1 MRRFVIYLLTAFAVL
16 AIVTGAIL
24 AIRAR
29 GGRVTRTGA
38 SPQDVEAAVPY
49 DIYDVSHAV
58 SSTFS
63 ASKTDTLSSRFLA
76 FDLHSASDP
85 IFPDDYQLQTQP
97 DNQGLARY
105 VAIDPA
111 ARKRDFYLTPPAAC
125 PPDSS
130 GNTDC
135 YWESEYQYQGQ
146 PAKFRCSFIIHLEPQ
161 SKNATRISILEYLP
175 EVWAGKEFAI
185 LGHAG
190 PGFYRDIRT
199 VPPTNLDRVDVLKII
214 TRSLPG
220 TIENKPQI

>member
-1 MRRFVIYLLTAFAVL
+1 MRKLVIYVLTGFAVL
-16 AIVTGAIL
+16 AIITGAIL

-29 GGRVTRTGA
+29 SGRVTRTGD
-38 SPQDVEAAVPY
+38 PPHEVEVVVP
-49 DIYDVSHAV
+49 DGIDEVSHAV

-63 ASKTDTLSSRFLA
+63 ASKTGGVSSRFLA

-85 IFPDDYQLQTQP
+85 IFPDDYQLKAQP
-97 DNQGLARY
+97 DTGGLGRY

-111 ARKRDFYLTPPAAC
+111 SRKRDFYLTPPAAC

-130 GNTDC
+130 GDTDC

-199 VPPTNLDRVDVLKII
+199 VPPTNLDRVDLLKII